1 MTTYRVIGLMSGS
14 SLDGLDI
21 ADCQFMIND
30 AHEIL
35 SWEILRGE
43 TIAYS
48 QDWQDRLKNLPQAS
62 ALTLAQTDVAFGE
75 LIGTMTKSFMDK
87 YQVKPDFIASHGHT
101 VFHFP
106 EQKLSLQIGDGA
118 AIAAATS
125 CRVLCDFRTQDMAL
139 GGQGAPLAPTADQYL
154 FGEYDCCL
162 NLGGIANISVKTPK
176 GYVAFDICG
185 ANQILNALVEPLG
198 MEYDDDG
205 RIAAKGQLLPD
216 LWAAAYQLDFFS
228 QEYPKSLG
236 NDWVQ
241 AQQVQAFVNHEGQLA
256 DKLHTATRLI
266 AQLIADHIKKVRIK
280 EQLDQASISLLITG
294 GGAFNSFLIECIQA
308 ACGPQVDIQIPSP
321 TVIGFKEALLM
332 ALMGV
337 LRMRQQP
344 NCLATVTGALHDS
357 INGALYEAETLMMVK

>member
-21 ADCQFMIND
+21 ADCQFMVNE

-43 TIAYS
+43 TLAYS
-48 QDWQDRLKNLPQAS
+48 QAWQDRLKNLPQAS
-62 ALTLAQTDVAFGE
+62 GLALAQADVAFGE
-75 LIGTMTKSFMDK
+75 LIGTMTKSFIDQ
-87 YQVKPDFIASHGHT
+87 YQIKPDFIASHGHT
-101 VFHFP
+101 VFHYP
-106 EQKLSLQIGDGA
+106 EQKLTLQIGDGA
-118 AIAAATS
+118 AIAAATG
-125 CRVLCDFRTQDMAL
+125 CRVLCDFRTQDIAL
-139 GGQGAPLAPTADQYL
+139 GGQGAPLAPTADLYL

-162 NLGGIANISVKTPK
+162 NLGGIANISVQTPK

-198 MEYDDDG
+198 LAFDDEG
-205 RIAAKGQLLPD
+205 QMAAKGQLLPD
-216 LWAAAYQLDFFS
+216 LWDQAYQLDFFS
-228 QEYPKSLG
+228 QAYPKSLG

-241 AQQVQAFVNHEGQLA
+241 AQQVQAFMEYEGKVE
-256 DKLHTATRLI
+256 DKLHTATKLI
-266 AQLIADHIKKVRIK
+266 AQLIAEHIEQVRVK
-280 EQLDQASISLLITG
+280 EQLDQSTISLLITG
-294 GGAFNSFLIECIQA
+294 GGAFNSFLVACIQS
-308 ACGPQVDIQIPSP
+308 ACGPAVDIHIPSP

-337 LRMRQQP
+337 LRIRQQS

-357 INGALYEAETLMMVK
+357 INGALYEATELMAVK